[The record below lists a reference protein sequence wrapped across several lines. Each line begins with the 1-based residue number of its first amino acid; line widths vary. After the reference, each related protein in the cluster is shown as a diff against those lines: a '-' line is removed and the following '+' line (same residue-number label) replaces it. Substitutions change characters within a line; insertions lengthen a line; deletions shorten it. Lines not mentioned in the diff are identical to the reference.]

1 MTRIPLA
8 LLTLLLLVLT
18 GCGPGGGGSS
28 SDGGAG
34 ATAVAP
40 EEGREQ
46 SDGSSTDAGS
56 DASSSA
62 RSAVGGSTAT
72 GALERAVVA
81 TGEVRVETPRV
92 ERARDEVLRLTRA
105 WGGLVADEQTSSD
118 DRGRVQGSTM
128 VLRVPTPRFDAALA
142 ELADL
147 GRATQQTRSAEDV
160 TTQVVDTEARVR
172 AAERS
177 IRSIERLLGRAERL
191 GDVIRIEGD
200 LARRQADLDSLKQQ
214 QAYLADQTS
223 LSTITLH
230 LERPVA
236 AGPPPS
242 EARGFLAGLR
252 QGWDALV
259 TSGVAAM
266 TVVGTLLPF
275 GVVLGLVLAP
285 LVLVLRRRTRPGG
298 PGRPGAA
305 PA

>member
-1 MTRIPLA
+1 MTRIPLT
-8 LLTLLLLVLT
+8 LLALLLLVLT
-18 GCGPGGGGSS
+18 GCGPGGGGESS

-34 ATAVAP
+34 SSAAAP
-40 EEGREQ
+40 EEGAEAGQEQ
-46 SDGSSTDAGS
+46 TGGS
-56 DASSSA
+56 DASDGSGSA
-62 RSAVGGSTAT
+62 RGAVGGSSATA
-72 GALERAVVA
+72 ALQRAVVA
-81 TGEVRVETPRV
+81 TGEVRVETRRV
-92 ERARDEVLRLTRA
+92 DRARDEVLRLTRA

-118 DRGRVQGSTM
+118 ERGRVQGSTM

-142 ELADL
+142 ALADL
-147 GRATQQTRSAEDV
+147 GRATEQTRSAEDV
-160 TTQVVDTEARVR
+160 TTQVVDTAARVR

-223 LSTITLH
+223 LSTVTLH

-236 AGPPPS
+236 AGPQPT
-242 EARGFLAGLR
+242 EARGFVAGLR

-259 TSGVAAM
+259 TLGVGAM

-285 LVLVLRRRTRPGG
+285 VLLVLRRRTRPG
-298 PGRPGAA
+298 RPGAA